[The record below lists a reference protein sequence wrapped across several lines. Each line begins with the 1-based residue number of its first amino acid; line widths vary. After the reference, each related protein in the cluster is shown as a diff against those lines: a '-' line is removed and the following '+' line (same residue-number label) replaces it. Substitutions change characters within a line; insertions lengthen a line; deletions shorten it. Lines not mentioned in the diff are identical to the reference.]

1 MMMKFISSIAIVLFF
16 FSCTEKVSIQPEYTG
31 NTDWTPV
38 ITLVENNYH
47 RYELAWRSSP
57 EIPLEV
63 ERNISQF
70 LYELKRA
77 VETDFSGIDS
87 LDLTRYMIIP
97 ATYRSKP
104 LLEELVGYSARMKVR
119 YRDGT
124 ERTSNEV
131 AFIAPEVKGKV
142 LKRIPFPDD
151 PSFYPPFQSLGYFPY
166 AISFDRGFIYSIQR
180 GYLTRIDTASGEAVL
195 LATNLDQI
203 ADYNDITDLPV
214 HDNITFLTRVTDKG
228 ILNRYNVQTLQ
239 VEMSFEI
246 SRPEG
251 SSLLRA
257 ILYTGTDLYV
267 MWEYW
272 DGGSQVLR
280 LDPANGQALETF
292 PKISRSFYWF
302 YHTFAFDGTN
312 IWITD
317 YLYFD
322 YKIAHFDPATGNMA
336 SNQNQIPAF
345 EPRGVAW
352 DGSHFWVYELD
363 THSYVKVEL
372 EGI

>member
-1 MMMKFISSIAIVLFF
+1 MMKFISSIAIVLFF
-16 FSCTEKVSIQPEYTG
+16 FSCTEKISIQPEYTG
-31 NTDWTPV
+31 NNGWTPE
-38 ITLVENNYH
+38 ITLLSNDYH
-47 RYELAWRSSP
+47 RYELAWGSGL

-70 LYELKRA
+70 LYELKREG
-77 VETDFSGIDS
+77 ETDYAIIDS
-87 LDLTRYMIIP
+87 LDLARYMVIP
-97 ATYRSKP
+97 YTYRSKP
-104 LLEELVGYSARMKVR
+104 LLEELTGYSARIKVH

-131 AFIAPEVKGKV
+131 AFTAPEVKGKV

-151 PSFYPPFQSLGYFPY
+151 SSFYPPFQSLGYYPY
-166 AISFDRGFIYSIQR
+166 AISFDQGFIYSIQR
-180 GYLTRIDTASGEAVL
+180 GYLTRIDTASTEAAL

-203 ADYNDITDLPV
+203 ADYNDISDLPV

-246 SRPEG
+246 PRPEG
-251 SSLLRA
+251 SSFLRA
-257 ILYTGTDLYV
+257 ILYTGNDLYV

-280 LDPANGQALETF
+280 LDPTTAQVLETF
-292 PKISRSFYWF
+292 PKISRGFYGF
-302 YHTFAFDGTN
+302 FHTFAFDGAN

-317 YLYFD
+317 YSYFD
-322 YKIAHFDPATGNMA
+322 FKIAHFDPATGNID
-336 SNQNQIPAF
+336 SNQNQIPVF
-345 EPRGVAW
+345 EPRGIAW
-352 DGSHFWVYELD
+352 DGSHFWVYEPE
-363 THSYVKVEL
+363 THSYAKMEL